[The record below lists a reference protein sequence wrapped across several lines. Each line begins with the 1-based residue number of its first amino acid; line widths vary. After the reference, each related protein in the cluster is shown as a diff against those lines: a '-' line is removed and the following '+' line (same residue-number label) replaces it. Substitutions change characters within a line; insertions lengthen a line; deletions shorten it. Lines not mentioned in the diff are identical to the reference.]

1 MEIAVSFLKSKY
13 TMEDTIK
20 KINETNAE
28 YIHVD
33 VMDGEFVPNKSFIYN
48 DVKEILKKTNKKL
61 DIHLMVGNP
70 LEYILEYKNLN
81 PEIITIHSEIN
92 KNIDDYIDLIK
103 SYNIKV
109 GLSIK
114 PKTSIETIEKYLDKI
129 DNILIMSVE
138 PGKGGQ
144 KFMDSI
150 LYKIDILEKLRAE
163 NNYNYKISIDGGI
176 NEDTIVKVKKVD
188 FVISG
193 SYICMS
199 NDYQSKIN
207 ELRSRC
213 LK

>member
-13 TMEDTIK
+13 TVENTIR

-28 YIHVD
+28 YIHID
-33 VMDGEFVPNKSFIYN
+33 VMDGEFVTSKSFIYN
-48 DVKEILKKTNKKL
+48 DVKEILKNNKKKI
-61 DIHLMVGNP
+61 DIHLMVDNP
-70 LEYILEYKNLN
+70 LKYILEYKNLN

-92 KNIDDYIDLIK
+92 KNIYDYIDLIK

-109 GLSIK
+109 GLSLK
-114 PKTSIETIEKYLDKI
+114 PKTSVETIEKYLNKI
-129 DNILIMSVE
+129 DNVLIMSVE

-150 LYKIDILEKLRAE
+150 LYKIDILEKLRNE
-163 NNYNYKISIDGGI
+163 NNYNYKISVDGGI
-176 NEDTIVKVKKVD
+176 NEDTITKVKKVD

-193 SYICMS
+193 SYVCMS

-207 ELRSRC
+207 ELRSRG

>member
-114 PKTSIETIEKYLDKI
+114 PKTSIETIEKYLNRI

-144 KFMDSI
+144 KFMDNV

-193 SYICMS
+193 SYICIS

>member
-114 PKTSIETIEKYLDKI
+114 PKTSIETIEKYLNRI

-144 KFMDSI
+144 KFMDNV

-193 SYICMS
+193 SYICIS

-207 ELRSRC
+207 ELRRRC

>member
-114 PKTSIETIEKYLDKI
+114 PKTSIETIEKYLNRI

>member
-13 TMEDTIK
+13 TIEDTIK

-114 PKTSIETIEKYLDKI
+114 PKTSIETIEKYLNRI
-129 DNILIMSVE
+129 DNVLIMSVE